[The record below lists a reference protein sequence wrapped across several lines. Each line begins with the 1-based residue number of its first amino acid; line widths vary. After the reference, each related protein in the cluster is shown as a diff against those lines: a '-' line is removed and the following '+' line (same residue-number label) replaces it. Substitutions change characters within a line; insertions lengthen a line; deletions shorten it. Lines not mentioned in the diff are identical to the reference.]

1 MKQKKPLYTLLL
13 VVVLLSLIVS
23 ACAKATPTP
32 TQAPKAAEKAT
43 EAPAKP
49 TEAPKPTPVPTKAEE
64 KKAPAKEGLTPDD
77 PLEMVFVPSGEAE
90 AILAGGQKLDALLAK
105 HGVYTKSSVATSYAA
120 AIEALCSGKAD
131 IAWLAPLSYVLAHD
145 KCGAKVVFNAIRY
158 GKATYNGQMI
168 VNVNSGIEKVED
180 VKGHKVAFTDPASTS
195 GYLYPVALLLKHGV
209 SLDDIDYTFAGGHTA
224 AALAVYKGSVD
235 AGFTYVDARDRLEK
249 DFPDIKEKTKVIAVT
264 DPIPN
269 DTISVRPDLDP
280 EVLAAFK
287 KAMMEVAQT
296 EEGKQV
302 LNEIYEWDGL
312 AESDDKLFDP
322 IRQVAVKL
330 GIELQNWK
338 GVTVPWKACQVTD
351 IGGIDDRSFNA
362 TAWKGMEMAAK
373 KLKVEVKYL
382 ESQQQAD
389 YATNIQEFINEGCDI
404 IITVGFML
412 GDATKE
418 FAEKYPDQKFAIVD
432 FAYDPPLPNV
442 LGLVFSVDEASFL
455 AGYLAAGMTQTGKVA
470 TFGGIKIPPVT
481 QFMVGYEQGVKYY
494 NKQHGTNVEV
504 LGWETDLNK
513 EGFGDG
519 VFVGNFESTDDGRR
533 VAESFMDEGA
543 DIILPVAGPV
553 GLGTAA
559 AVKER
564 GAMMIGVDTDWYVSA
579 PEYKEVYLT
588 SVLKNMD
595 IAVFEAIK
603 MVVEGKFHGG
613 VFVGTLANNGVGIA
627 PFHEFED
634 KVPDDLKAELEQV
647 REGIINGEID
657 TGWPK

>member
-1 MKQKKPLYTLLL
+1 MFGRQKPLYAALL
-13 VVVLLSLIVS
+13 VLVLLVLVVS

-32 TQAPKAAEKAT
+32 APQPTEKPAEQ
-43 EAPAKP
+43 PAEKP
-49 TEAPKPTPVPTKAEE
+49 TEAPAPTPVPEQPK
-64 KKAPAKEGLTPDD
+64 KEGLTPDD

-131 IAWLAPLSYVLAHD
+131 IVWLAPLSYVLAHD
-145 KCGAKVVFNAIRY
+145 KCNAQVVFNAIRY

-168 VNVNSGIEKVED
+168 VNVNSGIEKVAD
-180 VKGHKVAFTDPASTS
+180 VKGKKVAFTDPASTS
-195 GYLYPVALLLKHGV
+195 GYLYPVALLLANGV
-209 SLDDIDYTFAGGHTA
+209 TLNDIEYTFAGGHTA

-235 AGFTYVDARDRLEK
+235 AAFTYVDARDRLEK
-249 DFPDIKEKTKVIAVT
+249 DFPDIKEKTKVVAVT

-280 EVLAAFK
+280 EVLDAFK
-287 KAMMEVAQT
+287 KAMIAVAET

-312 AESDDKLFDP
+312 AESKDELFDP
-322 IRQVAVKL
+322 IRQVAVQL
-330 GIELQNWK
+330 GIELANWK

-351 IGGIDDRSFNA
+351 VGGIDDRSFNA
-362 TAWKGMEMAAK
+362 TAWNGMLMAKK

-382 ESQQQAD
+382 ESQQQTD
-389 YATNIQEFINEGCDI
+389 YATNIQEFINEGCDLI
-404 IITVGFML
+404 VTVGFLL

-418 FAEKYPDQKFAIVD
+418 FAQKYPDQKFAIVD
-432 FAYDPPLPNV
+432 FAYDPPLDNV
-442 LGLVFSVDEASFL
+442 LGLTFAVDEASFL

-481 QFMVGYEQGVKYY
+481 QFMVGFEHGVKYY
-494 NKQHGTNVEV
+494 NEKHGTNVEV
-504 LGWETDLNK
+504 LGWKTDLNM

-564 GAMMIGVDTDWYVSA
+564 GAMMIGVDTDWYISV
-579 PEYKEVYLT
+579 PEYKDVYLT

-595 IAVFEAIK
+595 VAVFEAIK
-603 MVVEGKFHGG
+603 AVVEGKFQGG
-613 VFVGTLANNGVGIA
+613 TFVGTLANNGVGIA
-627 PFHEFED
+627 PFHDFED
-634 KVPDDLKAELEQV
+634 KVPEDLKAELEEV
-647 REGIINGEID
+647 RQGIINGEID
-657 TGWPK
+657 TGWPLK

>member
-1 MKQKKPLYTLLL
+1 MKTQKKPLYTLLL
-13 VVVLLSLIVS
+13 VIVLLSLIVS
-23 ACAKATPTP
+23 ACAKAAPTPTP
-32 TQAPKAAEKAT
+32 APKPAEKAT

-49 TEAPKPTPVPTKAEE
+49 TEAPAKPTPAPE
-64 KKAPAKEGLTPDD
+64 KPKKEGLTPDD

-90 AILAGGQKLDALLAK
+90 AILAGGEKLDQLLAK
-105 HGVYTKSSVATSYAA
+105 KGVYTKSSVSTSYAA

-145 KCGAKVVFNAIRY
+145 KCDAKVVFNAIRF

-168 VNVNSGIEKVED
+168 VNVNSGIEKIED
-180 VKGHKVAFTDPASTS
+180 VKGKKVAFTDPASTS
-195 GYLYPVALLLKHGV
+195 GYLYPVALLLQHGIT
-209 SLDDIDYTFAGGHTA
+209 LDDIDYTFAGGHTA

-269 DTISVRPDLDP
+269 DTISVRADLDP

-287 KAMMEVAQT
+287 KAMMEVAET

-302 LNEIYEWDGL
+302 LHDIYEWDGL
-312 AESDDKLFDP
+312 AESNDKLFDP

-330 GIELQNWK
+330 GIQLDNWK

-362 TAWKGMEMAAK
+362 TAWKGMELAAK
-373 KLKVEVKYL
+373 KLKVQVKYL
-382 ESQQQAD
+382 ESQQQTD
-389 YATNIQEFINEGCDI
+389 YETNIQEFINEGCDI
-404 IITVGFML
+404 IITVGFLL
-412 GDATKE
+412 GDATKK

-442 LGLVFSVDEASFL
+442 LGLTFATDQAAFL
-455 AGYLAAGMTQTGKVA
+455 AGYVAAGMSQTGKIG

-481 QFMVGYEQGVKYY
+481 IFMVGYEHGAKLY
-494 NKQHGTNVEV
+494 NEKHGTNVEV

-519 VFVGNFESTDDGRR
+519 LFVGNFESTDDGRR
-533 VAESFMDEGA
+533 MAESLMDEGA
-543 DIILPVAGPV
+543 DVIMPVAGPV

-564 GAMMIGVDTDWYVSA
+564 GKMMVGVDTDWYISA
-579 PEYKEVYLT
+579 PEYKDVYLT

-595 IAVFEAIK
+595 VAVYDAIR

-613 VFVGTLANNGVGIA
+613 VYVGTLANGGVGIA
-627 PFHEFED
+627 PFHDFED

-647 REGIINGEID
+647 KQGIIDGTID
-657 TGWPK
+657 TGWPHE

>member
-1 MKQKKPLYTLLL
+1 MSGRKPLYSLLL
-13 VVVLLSLIVS
+13 IVVVLSLIVS

-32 TQAPKAAEKAT
+32 TPKPVE
-43 EAPAKP
+43 KP
-49 TEAPKPTPVPTKAEE
+49 TEAPKPQPTPTPVPE
-64 KKAPAKEGLTPDD
+64 KPKKEGLTPDD

-90 AILAGGQKLDALLAK
+90 AILAGGQKLDKLLAQ
-105 HGVYTKSSVATSYAA
+105 HGVYTQSSVATSYAA

-131 IAWLAPLSYVLAHD
+131 IVWLAPLSYVLAHD
-145 KCGAKVVFNAIRY
+145 KCNAQVVFNAIRF
-158 GKATYNGQMI
+158 GSATYNGQMI
-168 VNVNSGIEKVED
+168 VNINSGIEKVED
-180 VKGHKVAFTDPASTS
+180 VKGKKVAFTDPASTS
-195 GYLYPVALLLKHGV
+195 GYLYPVALLLQHGIT
-209 SLDDIDYTFAGGHTA
+209 LDDIDYTFAGGHTA

-235 AGFTYVDARDRLEK
+235 AAFTYVDARNRLEK

-287 KAMMEVAQT
+287 KAMMAVGET
-296 EEGKQV
+296 DEGKQV

-312 AESDDKLFDP
+312 AESKDELFDP

-330 GIELQNWK
+330 GIELENWK

-351 IGGIDDRSFNA
+351 VGGIDDRSFNA
-362 TAWKGMEMAAK
+362 TAWKGMELAKK
-373 KLKVEVKYL
+373 KLKVQVKYL
-382 ESQQQAD
+382 ESQQQTD

-404 IITVGFML
+404 IITVGFLL

-418 FAEKYPDQKFAIVD
+418 FAQKYPDQKFAIVD

-442 LGLVFSVDEASFL
+442 LGLTFSTDEAAFL
-455 AGYLAAGMTQTGKVA
+455 AGYLAAGMTKTGKVA

-481 QFMVGYEQGVKYY
+481 IFMVGFEHGVKYY
-494 NKQHGTNVEV
+494 NEKHGTNVEV
-504 LGWETDLNK
+504 LGWKTDLNM

-579 PEYKEVYLT
+579 PEYKDVYLT

-595 IAVFEAIK
+595 VAVFEAIK
-603 MVVEGKFHGG
+603 LVVEGKFKGG
-613 VFVGTLANNGVGIA
+613 VYVGTLANNGVGIA
-627 PFHEFED
+627 PFHDFED
-634 KVPDDLKAELEQV
+634 KVPADLKAELEEV
-647 REGIINGEID
+647 RQGIIDGTVD